1 MATFAQGLLLALF
14 IWKLLITCQTY
25 PRTEAK
31 LPLCYTRDA
40 LLSLRSTGTTPPVDL
55 PEVVRAQPASS
66 RKRRRGIRGA
76 IRQRLRWSRPPLP
89 GMILSNARSLRSKID
104 ELRVNTKVCC
114 EYRESSVMVF
124 TETWLHQDIPDSLI
138 EFEGFSLIRVDRT
151 DQSGKSRGGGVC
163 LFVNDSWCRN
173 CTVRKTVCTADVEL
187 LCVSLRPF
195 YLPREFGNIIICA
208 VYVPPSGNATR
219 AATQI
224 ADCVHQQLQ
233 RTPGAPV
240 FILGDFNHCRLE
252 FSLPG
257 FEQYITC
264 VTRDNRILDK
274 CYGNVKNTYTAK
286 PKPPLSNSDHNTVQ
300 LIPVYKTVLKR
311 SKPQTK
317 TVTVWDRDIR
327 DIKRSIPLH
336 ELGYIS

>member
-151 DQSGKSRGGGVC
+151 DQSGKSR
-163 LFVNDSWCRN
+163 
-173 CTVRKTVCTADVEL
+173 KT
-187 LCVSLRPF
+187 P
-195 YLPREFGNIIICA
+195 
-208 VYVPPSGNATR
+208 
-219 AATQI
+219 
-224 ADCVHQQLQ
+224 
-233 RTPGAPV
+233 
-240 FILGDFNHCRLE
+240 LGDTGQTQQEVGHLQLCGQFFCRFYGSYFNKL
-252 FSLPG
+252 LL
-257 FEQYITC
+257 Q
-264 VTRDNRILDK
+264 K
-274 CYGNVKNTYTAK
+274 
-286 PKPPLSNSDHNTVQ
+286 
-300 LIPVYKTVLKR
+300 
-311 SKPQTK
+311 
-317 TVTVWDRDIR
+317 
-327 DIKRSIPLH
+327 
-336 ELGYIS
+336 IST